1 MTALPQDER
10 DALRQAIVRRFGSVH
25 RFCKEQKARV
35 NRATVY
41 MVLAGTYSGTVER
54 QVVRIQEALGTVQ
67 DAETVVMAAIKGEA
81 CARCA
86 VSARPCGRCD
96 RLFKAQA
103 AAALRAMRQ

>member
-1 MTALPQDER
+1 MSEAEDAG
-10 DALRQAIVRRFGSVH
+10 ALRAAIVRRFGSVH
-25 RFCKEQKARV
+25 RFCREHKGRV

-41 MVLAGTYSGTVER
+41 MVLAGTYPGSMER
-54 QVVRIQEALGTVQ
+54 QVLRIKEALGTVQ
-67 DAETVVMAAIKGEA
+67 DVGAAVLAAIKGEA

-86 VSARPCGRCD
+86 VSVRPCERCD